1 MCVRRALTKDMN
13 FKSLFFIVLAF
24 AVAGCGNKEQGA
36 APAAGGAMP
45 AMPVGMVTAN
55 PTPVAQ
61 STEYVGTLKSR
72 NSSTIIPQVEG
83 IVTKILVRSGEQVKA
98 GARLMQIDP
107 LKQQA
112 MVGSQEANRAAQVA
126 NVKYAEQQLNRTK
139 NLANA
144 GVVSK
149 QELDQSQ
156 AAYDAAKGSLE
167 ALDASVRE
175 QTVQLKYYS
184 VTAPTGGIVGDIPVH
199 EGDHVTTATVLTTV
213 DQPGPLE
220 LYINVPVERSGDLS
234 LGKKVEILD
243 AQGKATADGKITFVS
258 PHVDDQ
264 TQTILVKALIENKGD
279 KLRTSQFTRTR
290 IIWGST
296 PGVTIPVLAVSRIN
310 GQFFAYVAQGPD
322 AKDLKAHQVQIQ
334 VGDMIGNDYVVQ
346 SGIKAG
352 DRIITSNTQML
363 FEGAAVT
370 PKS

>member
-1 MCVRRALTKDMN
+1 
-13 FKSLFFIVLAF
+13 
-24 AVAGCGNKEQGA
+24 
-36 APAAGGAMP
+36 MP
-45 AMPVGMVTAN
+45 AMPVGMITAN

-112 MVGSQEANRAAQVA
+112 TVGSQEANRAAQVA

-149 QELDQSQ
+149 QELDQAQ
-156 AAYDAAKGSLE
+156 AAYDAAKGALE
-167 ALDASVRE
+167 ALDANVRE

-184 VTAPTGGIVGDIPVH
+184 VTAPTAGIVGDIPVH
-199 EGDHVTTATVLTTV
+199 EGDHATTATVLTTV

-220 LYINVPVERSGDLS
+220 LYINVPVERSADLA

-243 AQGKATADGKITFVS
+243 TQGNPTAEGKITFVS

-290 IIWGST
+290 IIWGSK

-310 GQFFAYVAQGPD
+310 GQFFAYIAQGPD

-346 SGIKAG
+346 SGINPG